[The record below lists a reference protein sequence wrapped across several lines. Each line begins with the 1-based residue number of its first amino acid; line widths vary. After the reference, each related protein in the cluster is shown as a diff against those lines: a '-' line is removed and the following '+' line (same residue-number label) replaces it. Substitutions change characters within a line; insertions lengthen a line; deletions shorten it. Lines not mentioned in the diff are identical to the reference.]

1 MRIKTTIL
9 IFLRLC
15 QAFTMFR
22 IGFLYPTYN
31 RLFGDFCHSFLRQ
44 VELEDYLFAPENIVV
59 EFFVRQ
65 AIGLIPKNNNNPK
78 LKVDFSK

>member
-1 MRIKTTIL
+1 MS
-9 IFLRLC
+9 
-15 QAFTMFR
+15 R

-31 RLFGDFCHSFLRQ
+31 CFLGNFCHSFVRQ
-44 VELEDYLFAPENIVV
+44 VELVDYLFAPENIVV

-65 AIGLIPKNNNNPK
+65 AIGLIPKNNSNSK